1 MTLTTENRWAAAGA
15 IASSAMLLY
24 IPLAYDYSVLD
35 LLMSKKGQSEDYQT
49 THRLAGIFVHAVVLF
64 FVTFGILC
72 ADFACA

>member
-15 IASSAMLLY
+15 IASSALLLY

-35 LLMSKKGQSEDYQT
+35 LLMSKKGKSDEYKAS
-49 THRLAGIFVHAVVLF
+49 HRLAGIFVHAVVLF
-64 FVTFGILC
+64 FVAFGILC